1 MGKVSLLSTYTDKKQ
16 ALAEPQTPEK
26 LRQWEE
32 AAQPSQLP
40 GMWGAV
46 SGNLAGKPQEAMLPE
61 HRWCHTGRTWA
72 AVRGFRA
79 SQHSDGG
86 QSQTVLN
93 SDCFHEHRQFY
104 KFF

>member
-46 SGNLAGKPQEAMLPE
+46 SA
-61 HRWCHTGRTWA
+61 
-72 AVRGFRA
+72 
-79 SQHSDGG
+79 
-86 QSQTVLN
+86 
-93 SDCFHEHRQFY
+93 
-104 KFF
+104 